1 MLTEYTHRF
10 LSSEVPARPAE
21 QCLFHVIPV
30 PLEATVSYAGGT
42 AQGPAGIPINWNF
55 CWPMKARRENGA
67 SSRITLWIATLNPSL

>member
-30 PLEATVSYAGGT
+30 PLEATVSYA
-42 AQGPAGIPINWNF
+42 PRPFWKHPINWNF